1 MTCRRSRVSGLLTAR
16 RGRLK
21 AFDRLLIAGCM
32 AGAAYLVA
40 ANMIW
45 VHGEVAVMLGV
56 LGGGFALG
64 RITRLPSLRSPIV
77 WRRGRR

>member
-1 MTCRRSRVSGLLTAR
+1 MTRRRSPVSGRAT

-21 AFDRLLIAGCM
+21 PLDRFLVAGCV
-32 AGAAYLVA
+32 AGAVYLVA
-40 ANMIW
+40 LYLLR
-45 VHGEVAVMLGV
+45 VHGDVAVMLGV

-64 RITRLPSLRSPIV
+64 RVTRLPHLRSPIT